1 MNSILMNQ
9 AIQAFLLEDIGQHD
23 LSAETVFPRDT
34 MGEGVFLAKETGIL
48 CGISI
53 PPKVYE
59 LLGGNIQFEAY
70 KKDGDWIQKGDII
83 AAVTAPVRTLLSG
96 ERVILNL
103 MQRMSGIASQTNF
116 AVKQLDDSAIRIC
129 DTRKT
134 APGLRAFDKYA
145 VQTGGGFNHRNGLY
159 DGVMLKDN
167 HIAFSGGIT
176 SAVSTV
182 REKLGHMVK
191 IEVETET
198 AEQVKEA
205 VQAGADIIMF
215 DNRTP
220 EEIKQLVKLVLPPHI
235 TTEISGNVTLENIH
249 RYKGSGANYLS
260 LGSLT
265 HSVRAFDI
273 SFNSKGGI
281 KA

>member
-34 MGEGVFLAKETGIL
+34 MGEGFFLAKETGIL

-220 EEIKQLVKLVLPPHI
+220 EEIKQLVKLVPPHI

>member
-9 AIQAFLLEDIGQHD
+9 AIQAFLLEDIGQYD

-70 KKDGDWIQKGDII
+70 KKDGDRLQKGDII

-116 AVKQLDDSAIRIC
+116 AIKQLDDSAIRIC

-220 EEIKQLVKLVLPPHI
+220 EEIKQLVKLVPPHI

-249 RYKGSGANYLS
+249 RYKGSGANYIS

>member
-9 AIQAFLLEDIGQHD
+9 AIQAFLLEDIGQYD

-70 KKDGDWIQKGDII
+70 KNDGDWIQKGDII

-116 AVKQLDDSAIRIC
+116 AVKHLDDSTIRIC

-220 EEIKQLVKLVLPPHI
+220 EEIKQLVKLVPPHI

-249 RYKGSGANYLS
+249 RYKGSGANYIS

>member
-103 MQRMSGIASQTNF
+103 MQRMSGVASQTNF

-220 EEIKQLVKLVLPPHI
+220 EEIKQLVKLVPPHI

>member
-9 AIQAFLLEDIGQHD
+9 AIQAFLLEDIGQYD

-70 KKDGDWIQKGDII
+70 KKDGDWVQKGDII

-220 EEIKQLVKLVLPPHI
+220 EEIKQLVKLVPPHI

-249 RYKGSGANYLS
+249 RYKGSGANYIS

>member
-9 AIQAFLLEDIGQHD
+9 AIQAFLLEDIGQYD

-53 PPKVYE
+53 PLKVYE

-70 KKDGDWIQKGDII
+70 KKDGDWVQKGDII
-83 AAVTAPVRTLLSG
+83 ASVKAPVRTLLSG

-116 AVKQLDDSAIRIC
+116 AIKQLDDSAIRIC

-220 EEIKQLVKLVLPPHI
+220 EEIKQLVKLVPPHI

-249 RYKGSGANYLS
+249 RYKGSGANYIS

>member
-9 AIQAFLLEDIGQHD
+9 AIQAFLLEDIGQYD

-70 KKDGDWIQKGDII
+70 KKDGDRVQKGDII

-167 HIAFSGGIT
+167 HIAFSGGLT

-220 EEIKQLVKLVLPPHI
+220 EEIKQLVKLVPPHI

-249 RYKGSGANYLS
+249 RYKGSGANYIS

>member
-9 AIQAFLLEDIGQHD
+9 AIQAFLLEDIGQYD

-70 KKDGDWIQKGDII
+70 KNDGDWIQKGDII

-167 HIAFSGGIT
+167 HIAFSGSIT

-220 EEIKQLVKLVLPPHI
+220 EEIKQLVKLVPPHI

-249 RYKGSGANYLS
+249 RYKGSGANYIS

>member
-9 AIQAFLLEDIGQHD
+9 AIQAFLLEDIGQYD
-23 LSAETVFPRDT
+23 LSAETIFPRDT

-182 REKLGHMVK
+182 REKLGHMIK

-220 EEIKQLVKLVLPPHI
+220 EEIKQLVKLVPPHI

-249 RYKGSGANYLS
+249 RYKGSGANYIS

>member
-9 AIQAFLLEDIGQHD
+9 AIQAFLLEDIGQYD

-70 KKDGDWIQKGDII
+70 KKDGDWVQKGDII

-116 AVKQLDDSAIRIC
+116 AIKQLDDSAIRIC

-220 EEIKQLVKLVLPPHI
+220 EEIKQLVKLVPLHI

-249 RYKGSGANYLS
+249 RYKGSGANYIS

>member
-9 AIQAFLLEDIGQHD
+9 AIQAFLLEDIGQYD

-34 MGEGVFLAKETGIL
+34 KGEGVFLAKETGIL

-70 KKDGDWIQKGDII
+70 KKDGDWVQKGDII

-116 AVKQLDDSAIRIC
+116 AIKQLDDSAIRIC

-220 EEIKQLVKLVLPPHI
+220 EEIKQLVKLVPPHI
-235 TTEISGNVTLENIH
+235 TTEISGNVTLENIR
-249 RYKGSGANYLS
+249 RYKGSGANYIS

>member
-9 AIQAFLLEDIGQHD
+9 VIQAFLLEDIGQYD

-34 MGEGVFLAKETGIL
+34 MGEGIFLAKETGIL

-220 EEIKQLVKLVLPPHI
+220 EEIKQLVKLVPPHI

-249 RYKGSGANYLS
+249 RYKGSGANYIS

>member
-9 AIQAFLLEDIGQHD
+9 AIQAFLLEDIGQYD
-23 LSAETVFPRDT
+23 LSADT
-34 MGEGVFLAKETGIL
+34 IFASDTIGKGVFLAKESGIL

-59 LLGGNIQFEAY
+59 IIGGDTRFEAY
-70 KKDGDWIQKGDII
+70 KKDGDSIKKGDII
-83 AAVTAPVRTLLSG
+83 ATVSAPVRTLLSG

-103 MQRMSGIASQTNF
+103 MQRMSGIASQTNL
-116 AVKQLDDSAIRIC
+116 AVKQLDDSTIRIC

-176 SAVSTV
+176 EAVATV
-182 REKLGHMVK
+182 RGKLGHMVK

-198 AEQVKEA
+198 PEQVKEA

-220 EEIKQLVKLVLPPHI
+220 EEIAQLVKLVPAHI
-235 TTEISGNVTLENIH
+235 TTEISGNITLDNINS
-249 RYKGSGANYLS
+249 YKGSGANYIS

-265 HSVRAFDI
+265 HSVRALDI

>member
-59 LLGGNIQFEAY
+59 LLGENIQFEAY

-220 EEIKQLVKLVLPPHI
+220 EEIKQLVKLVPPHI

>member
-9 AIQAFLLEDIGQHD
+9 AIQAFLLEDIGQYD

-70 KKDGDWIQKGDII
+70 KKDGDWVQKGDII
-83 AAVTAPVRTLLSG
+83 AAVKAPVRTLLSG

-116 AVKQLDDSAIRIC
+116 AIKQLDDSAIRIC

-182 REKLGHMVK
+182 RGKLGHMVK

-220 EEIKQLVKLVLPPHI
+220 EEIKQLVKLVPPHI

-249 RYKGSGANYLS
+249 RYKGSGANYIS

>member
-9 AIQAFLLEDIGQHD
+9 AIQAFLLEDIGQYD

-34 MGEGVFLAKETGIL
+34 KGEGVFLAKEPGIL

-70 KKDGDWIQKGDII
+70 KKDGDWVQKGDII
-83 AAVTAPVRTLLSG
+83 AAFTAPVRTLLSG

-116 AVKQLDDSAIRIC
+116 AIKQLDDSAIRIC

-220 EEIKQLVKLVLPPHI
+220 EEIKQLVKLVPPHI

-249 RYKGSGANYLS
+249 RYKGSGANYIS

>member
-167 HIAFSGGIT
+167 HIPFSGGIT

-220 EEIKQLVKLVLPPHI
+220 EEIKQLVKLVPPHI

>member
-9 AIQAFLLEDIGQHD
+9 AIQAFLLEDIGQYD

-53 PPKVYE
+53 SPKVYE

-70 KKDGDWIQKGDII
+70 KKDGDWVQKGDII

-116 AVKQLDDSAIRIC
+116 AIKQLDDSDIRIC

-220 EEIKQLVKLVLPPHI
+220 EEIKQLVKLVPPHI

-249 RYKGSGANYLS
+249 RYKGSGANYIS

>member
-9 AIQAFLLEDIGQHD
+9 AIQAFLLEDIGQYD

-220 EEIKQLVKLVLPPHI
+220 EEIKQLVKLVPPQI

-249 RYKGSGANYLS
+249 RYKDSGANYIS

>member
-9 AIQAFLLEDIGQHD
+9 AIQAFLLEDIGQYD
-23 LSAETVFPRDT
+23 LSAETIFPRDT

-70 KKDGDWIQKGDII
+70 KNDGDWIQKGDII

-116 AVKQLDDSAIRIC
+116 AIKQLDDSAIRIC

-220 EEIKQLVKLVLPPHI
+220 EEIKQLVKLVPPHI

-249 RYKGSGANYLS
+249 RYKGSGANYIS

-273 SFNSKGGI
+273 SFNSKGVI

>member
-182 REKLGHMVK
+182 REKLGHVIK

-220 EEIKQLVKLVLPPHI
+220 EEIKQLVKLVPPHI

>member
-220 EEIKQLVKLVLPPHI
+220 EEIKQLVKLVPPHI

-249 RYKGSGANYLS
+249 RYKGSGANYIS

>member
-1 MNSILMNQ
+1 MNPLLINQ
-9 AIQAFLLEDIGQHD
+9 AIQAFLVEDIGQHD
-23 LSAETVFPRDT
+23 LTADSIFGNDIL
-34 MGEGVFLAKETGIL
+34 GEGVFLAKETGVV
-48 CGISI
+48 CGIEI
-53 PPKVYE
+53 PGKTYQF
-59 LLGGNIQFEAY
+59 LGGEIDYKPY
-70 KKDGDWIQKGDII
+70 KKDGDLVQAGDII
-83 AAVTAPVRTLLSG
+83 GVVTAPVRTLLSA

-103 MQRMSGIASQTNF
+103 MQRMSGIATQTNF
-116 AVKQLDDSAIRIC
+116 AIKQLDDPTIRIC

-134 APGLRAFDKYA
+134 APGLRVFDKHA

-167 HIAFSGGIT
+167 HIAFSSGIT
-176 SAVSTV
+176 AAISSV
-182 REKLGHMVK
+182 RAKLGHMVK

-198 AEQVKEA
+198 AQQVTEA

-220 EEIKQLVKLVLPPHI
+220 EEINQLVKLVPDHI
-235 TTEISGNVTLENIH
+235 TTEASGNITLENIA
-249 RYKGSGANYLS
+249 RFKGCGVNYIS

-265 HSVRAFDI
+265 HSVNALDI

-281 KA
+281 KS

>member
-59 LLGGNIQFEAY
+59 LFGGNIQFEAY

-220 EEIKQLVKLVLPPHI
+220 EEIKQLVKLVPPHI

>member
-215 DNRTP
+215 DNRTL
-220 EEIKQLVKLVLPPHI
+220 EEIKQLVKLVPPHI

>member
-9 AIQAFLLEDIGQHD
+9 AIQAFLLEDIGQYD

-70 KKDGDWIQKGDII
+70 KNDGDWIQKGDII

-220 EEIKQLVKLVLPPHI
+220 EEIKQLVKLVPPHI

-249 RYKGSGANYLS
+249 RYKGSGANYIS

>member
-9 AIQAFLLEDIGQHD
+9 AIHAFLLEDIGQYD
-23 LSAETVFPRDT
+23 LSADT
-34 MGEGVFLAKETGIL
+34 IFASDTIGNGVFLAKETGIL

-59 LLGGNIQFEAY
+59 ILGGNVQFEAY
-70 KKDGDWIQKGDII
+70 KKDGDQVTKGDII
-83 AAVTAPVRTLLSG
+83 ATVSAPVRTLLSG

-103 MQRMSGIASQTNF
+103 MQRMSGIASQTNV
-116 AVKQLDDSAIRIC
+116 AIKQLDDPAIRIC

-176 SAVSTV
+176 EAVATV
-182 REKLGHMVK
+182 RGKLGHMVK

-198 AEQVKEA
+198 PEQVKEA
-205 VQAGADIIMF
+205 VQVGADIIMF

-220 EEIKQLVKLVLPPHI
+220 EEIAQLVKLVPAHI
-235 TTEISGNVTLENIH
+235 TTEISGNITLDNINS
-249 RYKGSGANYLS
+249 YKGSGANYIS

-265 HSVRAFDI
+265 HSVRALDI

>member
-9 AIQAFLLEDIGQHD
+9 AIQAFLLEDIGQYD

-34 MGEGVFLAKETGIL
+34 MGEGIFLAKETGIL

-83 AAVTAPVRTLLSG
+83 AAVQAPVRTLLSG

-182 REKLGHMVK
+182 REKLGHMIK

-220 EEIKQLVKLVLPPHI
+220 EEIKQLVKLVPPHI

-249 RYKGSGANYLS
+249 RYKGSGANYIS

>member
-23 LSAETVFPRDT
+23 LSSDSIFSSET
-34 MGEGVFLAKETGIL
+34 MGEGVFIAKETGIL
-48 CGISI
+48 CGIAI

-59 LLGGNIQFEAY
+59 ILGGNVQFEAV
-70 KKDGDWIQKGDII
+70 KKDGDTIKKGDII
-83 AAVTAPVRTLLSG
+83 ATVSAPVRTLLSG

-103 MQRMSGIASQTNF
+103 MQRMSGIATQTHI
-116 AVKQLDDSAIRIC
+116 AVKQLDDSTIRIC

-145 VQTGGGFNHRNGLY
+145 VQSGGGFNHRNGLY

-176 SAVSTV
+176 EAVSTV

-198 AEQVKEA
+198 ASQVKEA

-220 EEIKQLVKLVLPPHI
+220 EEIKQLVTLVPNHI
-235 TTEISGNVTLENIH
+235 TTEISGNITLDNINH
-249 RYKGSGANYLS
+249 YRGCGANYIS

-265 HSVRAFDI
+265 HSVSALDI

>member
-9 AIQAFLLEDIGQHD
+9 AIQAFLLEDIGQYD

-83 AAVTAPVRTLLSG
+83 ASVKAPVRTLLAG

-220 EEIKQLVKLVLPPHI
+220 EEIKQLVKLVPPHI

-249 RYKGSGANYLS
+249 RYKGSGANYIS

>member
-59 LLGGNIQFEAY
+59 PLGGNIQFEAY

-220 EEIKQLVKLVLPPHI
+220 EEIKQLVKLVPPHI

>member
-1 MNSILMNQ
+1 MNPLLINQ
-9 AIQAFLLEDIGQHD
+9 AIQAFLVEDIGQHD
-23 LSAETVFPRDT
+23 LTAGSIFGNDIL
-34 MGEGVFLAKETGIL
+34 GEGVFLAKETGVV
-48 CGISI
+48 CGVEI
-53 PPKVYE
+53 PGKTYQF
-59 LLGGNIQFEAY
+59 LGGEIDYKPY
-70 KKDGDWIQKGDII
+70 KKDGDLVQAGDII
-83 AAVTAPVRTLLSG
+83 GVVTAPVRTLLSA

-103 MQRMSGIASQTNF
+103 MQRMSGIATQTNF
-116 AVKQLDDSAIRIC
+116 AIKQLDDPTIRIC

-134 APGLRAFDKYA
+134 APGLRVFDKHA

-176 SAVSTV
+176 AAVSSV
-182 REKLGHMVK
+182 RAKLGHMVK

-198 AEQVKEA
+198 AQQVTEA

-220 EEIKQLVKLVLPPHI
+220 EEINQLVKLVPDHI
-235 TTEISGNVTLENIH
+235 TTEASGNITLENIA
-249 RYKGSGANYLS
+249 RFKGCGVNYIS

-265 HSVRAFDI
+265 HSVNALDI

-281 KA
+281 KS

>member
-9 AIQAFLLEDIGQHD
+9 VIQAFLLEDIGQYD

-34 MGEGVFLAKETGIL
+34 MGEGIFLAKETGIL

-70 KKDGDWIQKGDII
+70 KNDGDWIQKGDII

-182 REKLGHMVK
+182 REKLGHMIK

-220 EEIKQLVKLVLPPHI
+220 EEIKQLVKLVPPHI

-249 RYKGSGANYLS
+249 RYKGSGANYIS

>member
-9 AIQAFLLEDIGQHD
+9 AIQAFLLEDIGQYD
-23 LSAETVFPRDT
+23 LSAETIFPRDT

-70 KKDGDWIQKGDII
+70 KNDGDWIQKGDII

-182 REKLGHMVK
+182 REKLGHMIK

-220 EEIKQLVKLVLPPHI
+220 EEIKQLVKLVPPHI
-235 TTEISGNVTLENIH
+235 TTEISGNVTLENIY
-249 RYKGSGANYLS
+249 RYKGSGANYIS

>member
-9 AIQAFLLEDIGQHD
+9 AIQAFLLEDIGQYD

-34 MGEGVFLAKETGIL
+34 MGEGIFLAKETGIL

-53 PPKVYE
+53 PPKVFE

-220 EEIKQLVKLVLPPHI
+220 EEIKQLVKLVPPHI

-249 RYKGSGANYLS
+249 RYKGSGANYIS

>member
-9 AIQAFLLEDIGQHD
+9 AIHAFLLEDIGQYD
-23 LSAETVFPRDT
+23 LSAETIFASDT
-34 MGEGVFLAKETGIL
+34 IGEGAFLAKETGIL
-48 CGISI
+48 CGVAI

-59 LLGGNIQFEAY
+59 ILGGKVAFEAL
-70 KKDGDWIQKGDII
+70 KKDGDPVKKGDII
-83 AAVTAPVRTLLSG
+83 ATVTAPVRTLLSG

-103 MQRMSGIASQTNF
+103 MQRMSGIASQTNV
-116 AVKQLDDSAIRIC
+116 AIKQLDDPAIRIC

-176 SAVSTV
+176 AAVATV

-198 AEQVKEA
+198 PEQVKEA

-220 EEIKQLVKLVLPPHI
+220 EEIKQLVKLVPAHI
-235 TTEISGNVTLENIH
+235 TTEISGNITLDNINS
-249 RYKGSGANYLS
+249 YKGSGANYIS

-265 HSVRAFDI
+265 HSVRALDI
-273 SFNSKGGI
+273 SFNSKGGRM
-281 KA
+281 A

>member
-9 AIQAFLLEDIGQHD
+9 AIHAFLLEDIGQYD
-23 LSAETVFPRDT
+23 LSADT
-34 MGEGVFLAKETGIL
+34 IFASDTIGNGVFLAKETGIL

-59 LLGGNIQFEAY
+59 ILGGDVQFEAY
-70 KKDGDWIQKGDII
+70 KKDGDQVTKGDII
-83 AAVTAPVRTLLSG
+83 ATVSAPVRTLLSS

-103 MQRMSGIASQTNF
+103 MQRMSGIASQTNV
-116 AVKQLDDSAIRIC
+116 AIKQLDDPAIRIC

-176 SAVSTV
+176 EAVATV
-182 REKLGHMVK
+182 RRKIGHMVK

-198 AEQVKEA
+198 PEQVKEA

-220 EEIKQLVKLVLPPHI
+220 EEIAQLVKLVPAHI
-235 TTEISGNVTLENIH
+235 TTEISGNITLDNINS
-249 RYKGSGANYLS
+249 YKGSGANYIS

-265 HSVRAFDI
+265 HSVRALDI

>member
-9 AIQAFLLEDIGQHD
+9 AIHAFLLEDIGQYD
-23 LSAETVFPRDT
+23 LSADT
-34 MGEGVFLAKETGIL
+34 IFASDTIGNGVFLAKETGIL

-59 LLGGNIQFEAY
+59 ILGGNVQFEAY
-70 KKDGDWIQKGDII
+70 KKDGDQVTKGDII
-83 AAVTAPVRTLLSG
+83 ATVSAPVRTLLSG

-103 MQRMSGIASQTNF
+103 MQRMSGIASQTNV
-116 AVKQLDDSAIRIC
+116 AIKQLDDPAIRIC

-176 SAVSTV
+176 KAVATV
-182 REKLGHMVK
+182 RGKLGHMVK

-198 AEQVKEA
+198 PEQVKEA

-220 EEIKQLVKLVLPPHI
+220 EEIAQLVKLVPGHI
-235 TTEISGNVTLENIH
+235 TTEISGNITLDNINS
-249 RYKGSGANYLS
+249 YKGSGANYIS

-265 HSVRAFDI
+265 HSVRALDI

>member
-9 AIQAFLLEDIGQHD
+9 AIQAFLLEDIGQYD
-23 LSAETVFPRDT
+23 LSAETIFSRDT
-34 MGEGVFLAKETGIL
+34 KGEGVFLAKEPGIL

-70 KKDGDWIQKGDII
+70 KKDGDWVQKGDII

-220 EEIKQLVKLVLPPHI
+220 EEIKQLVKLVPPHI

-249 RYKGSGANYLS
+249 RYKGSGANYIS

>member
-9 AIQAFLLEDIGQHD
+9 AIQAFLLEDIGQYD

-70 KKDGDWIQKGDII
+70 KKDGDWVQKGDII

-103 MQRMSGIASQTNF
+103 IQRMSGIASQTNF

-220 EEIKQLVKLVLPPHI
+220 EEIKQLVKLVPPHI

-249 RYKGSGANYLS
+249 RYKGSRANYIS